1 MKLLFF
7 ARHWSYLRNFEAAI
21 EALATRGHH
30 VHMVV
35 DVPEALG
42 GRQMIERLVAQ
53 HPRQLSMGDSPLRRE
68 GPWFELARRI
78 RHGLDYLRFL
88 EPRYVSTPHLVA
100 RARERAPRAV
110 MALLSLSFFR
120 TDRGRA
126 RLARVLRLLEQSL
139 PRVKA
144 YEAFIAAQQP
154 DAVLITPLIDLG
166 SPQIDYLRVAKAL
179 GLRTVLPV
187 CSWDHLSSKSLLR
200 LVPDALLVWNAVQ
213 RTEAIEM
220 HGVPAERVVVTG
232 AQCYDQWWGRRPTR
246 SREAFCERVG
256 LRPNRPFVLYVC
268 SSLFRHTVDEP
279 PFVLEWIDA
288 LRASDDPRLKDVGIL
303 IRPHPARLKE
313 WQVIDLTG
321 YKDVAFWGAH
331 PVDAEA
337 KDDYFDSMYYSAAV
351 VGLTTS
357 AFVEASV
364 VGRPVHTV
372 LLPEISEANQEGTIH
387 FRYLIEGGLLHVA
400 RSFDEHVRL
409 LADAVGAAGPDGLFD
424 PASRRFA
431 DSFVRPF
438 GADVPATPRFVDALE
453 RIVAAPA
460 PPPERTAA
468 GTSLVR
474 IPLRLAVAFVA
485 LHTRLQLWRKRVRNR
500 IRKDYK
506 TWKRRV
512 LVDLKKFA
520 VEQLRSKRPRVVTP
534 PPPSALT
541 PKPGRYRDPAKRS
554 WGWDAPEALE
564 VRELITLLGRSDR
577 PIIVGP
583 WLSETGFELL
593 YWIPFL
599 AWAKTYGRLDPDR
612 LVVVSRGGAAPWYAH
627 LTPNYEDVLSY
638 YTPEEFRRR
647 NEERIASQHGR
658 LKHLGVSKFD
668 RQIIAKVT
676 EARKLRGAEL
686 LHPSEMYGL
695 FEHFWFQRAPVTI
708 VETFTQYA
716 PLPPMG
722 PFAERAQLPERYV
735 AAKFYGNAAL
745 PDTKENRAFA
755 AAFLAD
761 LAQQIDIVLLNTAD
775 RYDDHDDFPPE
786 LRGRIHTIAHLMR
799 PSDNLAV
806 QTQVIRHAEAFVGT
820 YGGFS
825 YLAPLVGTGTVA
837 FYSRATGFRFDHLE
851 VAKRVFQGLQ
861 CAPFIEL
868 DVRAVDVVKLGFGF
882 AGAASAFMESV
893 RR

>member
-7 ARHWSYLRNFEAAI
+7 ARHWSYLRNFESAI
-21 EALATRGHH
+21 DELARRGHR
-30 VHMVV
+30 VHMVA

-42 GRQMIERLVAQ
+42 GRQMIERLVAR
-53 HPRQLSMGDSPLRRE
+53 HPQQLSMSDAPSRRE
-68 GPWFELARRI
+68 GAWTELGRRV
-78 RHGLDYLRFL
+78 RLGLDYLRFL
-88 EPRYVSTPHLVA
+88 EPAYASTPHLAA

-110 MALLSLSFFR
+110 RALAGLATFR
-120 TDRGRA
+120 TEAGRA
-126 RLARVLRLLEQSL
+126 RLTRLLRTIERSL
-139 PRVKA
+139 PRVKTV
-144 YEAFIAAQQP
+144 EAFIAAQQP
-154 DAVLITPLIDLG
+154 DAVLITPLVDIG
-166 SPQIDYLRVAKAL
+166 SPQVEYLRAAKAL
-179 GLRTVLPV
+179 GMRTVLPV
-187 CSWDHLSSKSLLR
+187 GSWDHLSSKSLLR
-200 LVPDALLVWNAVQ
+200 QIPDALLVWNEVQ
-213 RTEAIEM
+213 RTEAIDM

-232 AQCYDQWWGRRPTR
+232 AQCYDQWWGRRPAR

-256 LRPNRPFVLYVC
+256 LRADRPFVLYVC
-268 SSLFRHTVDEP
+268 SSLFRETIDEP
-279 PFVLEWIDA
+279 PFVLEWIEA
-288 LRASDDPRLKDVGIL
+288 LRSSGDPRLKDVGIL
-303 IRPHPARLKE
+303 IRPHPSRLKE
-313 WQVIDLTG
+313 WQAVDLTG
-321 YKDVAFWGAH
+321 YRGVAFWGAH

-337 KDDYFDSMYYSAAV
+337 KDDYFDSMYYSAAI

-357 AFVEASV
+357 AFVEASI

-372 LLPEISEANQEGTIH
+372 LLPEISETNQEGTIH
-387 FRYLIEGGLLHVA
+387 FHYLVTGGLLHVA

-409 LADAVGAAGPDGLFD
+409 LAEAVGAAGPEGIVD
-424 PASRRFA
+424 PGSRRFA
-431 DSFVRPF
+431 EWFVRPF
-438 GADVPATPRFVDALE
+438 GADVAATPRFVDALE
-453 RIVAAPA
+453 RVAAAPL
-460 PPPERTAA
+460 PPPDRA
-468 GTSLVR
+468 GAGALLVR
-474 IPLRLAVAFVA
+474 SPLRLAVMFVA
-485 LHTRLQLWRKRVRNR
+485 LTTRLQLWRKRMRNR

-534 PPPSALT
+534 PPPAALT
-541 PKPGRYRDPAKRS
+541 PKPGRHRDPAKRS
-554 WGWDAPEALE
+554 WGWDVPEALQ
-564 VRELITLLGRSDR
+564 VRELVTLLGRSDR

-593 YWIPFL
+593 YWIPFV
-599 AWAKTYGRLDPDR
+599 AWAKTYGRLDPER
-612 LVVVSRGGAAPWYAH
+612 LVVISRGGAAPWYSH
-627 LTPNYEDVLSY
+627 VTSNYEDVLSY
-638 YTPEEFRRR
+638 YTPDEFRRW
-647 NEERIASQHGR
+647 NEDRIASQHGR

-668 RQIIAKVT
+668 REIIAKVT
-676 EARKLRGAEL
+676 EARNLRGAEL

-695 FEHFWFQRAPVTI
+695 FEHFWFQRAPMTI

-716 PLPPMG
+716 PLPAMG
-722 PFAERAQLPERYV
+722 PFAERGQLPARYV

-761 LAQQIDIVLLNTAD
+761 LAQHVDVVLLNTAD

-786 LRGRIHTIAHLMR
+786 LRGRIHTIEHLMR
-799 PSDNLAV
+799 PIDNLAV

-851 VAKRVFQGLQ
+851 VAKRVFQGIG
-861 CAPFIEL
+861 CAPFVEL
-868 DVRAVDVVKLGFGF
+868 DVRAIDVVKLGF
-882 AGAASAFMESV
+882 AAAPSAFAESV